1 MDAELAEE
9 RVLQA
14 EIAAVRRACEN
25 PPAPWEEKSRVQKS
39 FQAIHQ
45 FTSEGWKSSKDLKN
59 QLGHLESELS
69 FLSTLTGINI
79 RNYSRQTEDLTSTE
93 MAEKSIRKVLQRH
106 RLSGNCHMVTFQL
119 EFQILEIQN
128 KERLSSAVTDLN
140 IIMEPTECSE
150 LSEFVSRAEDRK
162 DLFMFFRSLHF
173 FVEWF
178 EYRKR
183 TFKHFK
189 EKYPD
194 AVYLSE
200 GPSSCS
206 MGIRS
211 ASRPGFELVI
221 VWRIQ
226 IDEDGKVFPKLD
238 LLTKVPQR
246 ALELDKNRAIEAAP
260 LGFRTLLGVLGIEAA
275 LESLIKSLCAEENN

>member
-1 MDAELAEE
+1 
-9 RVLQA
+9 
-14 EIAAVRRACEN
+14 
-25 PPAPWEEKSRVQKS
+25 
-39 FQAIHQ
+39 
-45 FTSEGWKSSKDLKN
+45 
-59 QLGHLESELS
+59 
-69 FLSTLTGINI
+69 
-79 RNYSRQTEDLTSTE
+79 
-93 MAEKSIRKVLQRH
+93 
-106 RLSGNCHMVTFQL
+106 MVTFQL

-150 LSEFVSRAEDRK
+150 LSEFVSRAEERK

-194 AVYLSE
+194 AVHLSE
-200 GPSSCS
+200 GPSSPS
-206 MGIRS
+206 IVIRS
-211 ASRPGFELVI
+211 ASQPGFELVI

-246 ALELDKNRAIEAAP
+246 ALELDKNRAIETAP
-260 LGFRTLLGVLGIEAA
+260 LSFRTLLGVLGIEAA
-275 LESLIKSLCAEENN
+275 LESLIKSLRAEQNG

>member
-1 MDAELAEE
+1 MDAQLAEV
-9 RVLQA
+9 RALQA
-14 EIAAVRRACEN
+14 EIAALRRVCEE
-25 PPAPWEEKSRVQKS
+25 PLAPREETSRVQKS
-39 FQAIHQ
+39 FQEIYQ
-45 FTSEGWKSSKDLKN
+45 SDSEGWKSSKDLKS

-79 RNYSRQTEDLTSTE
+79 RKYSMKTEDLTSTE
-93 MAEKSIRKVLQRH
+93 MTEKSIKKVLRRH

-128 KERLSSAVTDLN
+128 KERLSSVTTDLN

-150 LSEFVSRAEDRK
+150 LSEFVSRAEERR

-194 AVYLSE
+194 TVHLLE
-200 GPSSCS
+200 GASSQC

-211 ASRPGFELVI
+211 ASRPGFELLI
-221 VWRIQ
+221 IWKIK
-226 IDEDGKVFPKLD
+226 IDEEGKVSPKLD
-238 LLTKVPQR
+238 LLTKVPRR
-246 ALELDKNRAIEAAP
+246 ALELDKNRVIETAP
-260 LGFRTLLGVLGIEAA
+260 LSFRTLLGVLGIEAA
-275 LESLIKSLCAEENN
+275 LESLIKLFCTEEDS

>member
-1 MDAELAEE
+1 
-9 RVLQA
+9 
-14 EIAAVRRACEN
+14 
-25 PPAPWEEKSRVQKS
+25 
-39 FQAIHQ
+39 
-45 FTSEGWKSSKDLKN
+45 
-59 QLGHLESELS
+59 
-69 FLSTLTGINI
+69 
-79 RNYSRQTEDLTSTE
+79 

-150 LSEFVSRAEDRK
+150 LSEFVSRAEERK

-194 AVYLSE
+194 AVYLLE

-226 IDEDGKVFPKLD
+226 TDEDGKVFPKLD

-260 LGFRTLLGVLGIEAA
+260 LSFRTLLGVLGIEAA

>member
-1 MDAELAEE
+1 MSLA
-9 RVLQA
+9 R
-14 EIAAVRRACEN
+14 
-25 PPAPWEEKSRVQKS
+25 KS

-45 FTSEGWKSSKDLKN
+45 FSSKGWKSSKDLKS

-79 RNYSRQTEDLTSTE
+79 RNYSKQTEDLTGTE
-93 MAEKSIRKVLQRH
+93 MTEKSIRKVLQRH

-150 LSEFVSRAEDRK
+150 LSEFVSRAEERK

-178 EYRKR
+178 EYRKHA
-183 TFKHFK
+183 FKHFK

-194 AVYLSE
+194 AVHLSE
-200 GPSSCS
+200 GPSSPF
-206 MGIRS
+206 MVIRS
-211 ASRPGFELVI
+211 ASQPGFELVI

-246 ALELDKNRAIEAAP
+246 ALELDKNRAIETAP
-260 LGFRTLLGVLGIEAA
+260 LSFRTLLGVLGIEAA
-275 LESLIKSLCAEENN
+275 LESLIKSLCAEQNG